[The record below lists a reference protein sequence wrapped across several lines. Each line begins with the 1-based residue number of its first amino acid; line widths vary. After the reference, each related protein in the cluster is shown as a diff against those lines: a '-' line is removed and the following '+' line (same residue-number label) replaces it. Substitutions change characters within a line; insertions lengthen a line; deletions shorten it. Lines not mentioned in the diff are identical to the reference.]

1 MQIWRQRQQTAV
13 QQAKAFSDGLAH
25 AYTPGDWDQTLPLNY
40 PSPQPLHVPE
50 ALPDVPDLPV
60 PHLWSAERE
69 HIPIVPPPQVDH
81 EAERDRLEEQAQLLR
96 ELAKERDEF
105 GEQFFDENDESPEL
119 REAFAALGQCS
130 YQTGRCRQLLTFK
143 SYLQVSMMH
152 QMTRSMKR
160 STKTGMGDHLMHHG
174 LIKLYVLSVFCM
186 DVRSLIAFTVV
197 FTPYYE

>member
-40 PSPQPLHVPE
+40 PSPQPLHVPK

-81 EAERDRLEEQAQLLR
+81 EAERDRLKEQAQLLR
-96 ELAKERDEF
+96 KLAKERDEF

-130 YQTGRCRQLLTFK
+130 YRTGRCRIANIQVLLAGLDDAPDNEVNEEIDEDRCGRSPYAPWPDK
-143 SYLQVSMMH
+143 VVCVVSF
-152 QMTRSMKR
+152 
-160 STKTGMGDHLMHHG
+160 LHG
-174 LIKLYVLSVFCM
+174 CALINRLYSRVYSIL
-186 DVRSLIAFTVV
+186 
-197 FTPYYE
+197 